1 MWDMVAHIMRKNRTG
16 ITYWTGTP
24 IDIVMR
30 TRIFYFVI
38 AYNVNLSTGLVN
50 EYIHGIRRLM

>member
-1 MWDMVAHIMRKNRTG
+1 MVAHIMRKNRTG

-50 EYIHGIRRLM
+50 EYMHGIRPLM